1 MIPASG
7 MLAPFAQPQQMGQ
20 EMGPGMDP
28 SMGSAMELL
37 ESPEQMA
44 ALAAQEEE
52 RKRKLVAEIYTAYE
66 QRRMMRRPYEINWY
80 INASALRGFPDVRFN
95 VDTDKIE
102 VRQEPKH
109 RQRKRINYIKA
120 KYIARVA
127 KYTKSP
133 PNPTVIPATSDREDI
148 FNARAS
154 QKALEY
160 ITRKGNIRQRFMQV
174 NQWSPITGKAFW
186 AIRWDDDAIGLAPT
200 KSVTDGT
207 VMPTMGEV
215 KVDFVSAFEFL
226 PADPGIETLGDQ
238 PQVMRVKMVKVADL
252 EARFPEFEGKI
263 PGESRDTELF
273 FYQRQIAD
281 LGTRQVGHGARTGT
295 EDDGEDKPYVL
306 RIERFVKPCA
316 EYPHGHYAVVAGHQL
331 LKEMDELPGGFMAVT
346 PENPYPFT
354 EFVDDVA
361 PGQFWPDAFVERLVP
376 LQSEY
381 NEYRSKLAENLALH
395 FFPKLVVWNQ
405 MGLAPDAY
413 TSEGGER
420 LDVNYIPGIPMMQF
434 LQPASVV
441 GDAWNIIQHVKKEF
455 DDVSLI
461 YPSSTGGTGSASSGY
476 QTSLLQE
483 AADQVHGPAI
493 QRNAMALE
501 EAYLKIRHL
510 MKAGYDVPRMIT
522 IAGRNNIPEVY
533 QFKSDSIDEN
543 ADIRIEPDTMMPPLR
558 SARLDMIRQWAGEG
572 LMGNIQDPQVLKR
585 IHDMSRMGGFQEF
598 DIDQDQRDREQSQYE
613 NILMTQNMALPKPQ
627 PWENHQEHWEAHT
640 DLFKSPET
648 QSWTPEQWQQNVW
661 HAIVHLNYINP
672 QQAMMMAGEFNMQQ
686 PLGQLQWLH
695 NQQMSMGQQQMA
707 MASGQ
712 TQPGMDPQQGS
723 MPPPND
729 PNAGGSVMTVGEEPQ
744 GPPGFGGAEM
754 PPSGPQQPQPPMG

>member
-1 MIPASG
+1 MIGNNG
-7 MLAPFAQPQQMGQ
+7 MLPMGAMEMVLGQPSLTGETVQ
-20 EMGPGMDP
+20 EP
-28 SMGSAMELL
+28 SMI
-37 ESPEQMA
+37 EQL
-44 ALAAQEEE
+44 ALQREEE
-52 RKRKLVAEIYTAYE
+52 ARVNKLVSDIYNAFE
-66 QRRMMRRPYEINWY
+66 QRRMQRRPYEINWY

-95 VDTDKIE
+95 ADLDKLQIK
-102 VRQEPKH
+102 REPKH
-109 RQRKRINYIKA
+109 RQWKRINYIKT

-133 PNPTVIPATSDREDI
+133 PNPTVQPATSDREDI

-160 ITRKGNIRQRFMQV
+160 ITRKGNVRQRFMQV
-174 NQWSPITGKAFW
+174 MQWAPVTGKAFW
-186 AIRWDDDAIGLAPT
+186 AIRWDDDAVGLAPT
-200 KSVTDGT
+200 QSLEDGT

-215 KVDFVSAFEFL
+215 KIDFVSAFEFL

-238 PQVMRVKMVKVADL
+238 PEIMRVKMVKVADL
-252 EARFPEFEGKI
+252 EKRFPDFVGKI

-295 EDDGEDKPYVL
+295 EDDGDDKPYVL

-316 EYPHGHYAVVAGHQL
+316 DYPHGHYAVVAGHQL
-331 LKEMDELPGGFMAVT
+331 LKEQNQLPGSFVVCS
-346 PENPYPFT
+346 PENPYPFV
-354 EFVDDVA
+354 EFIDDA
-361 PGQFWPDAFVERLVP
+361 SPGQFWPDAFIERLVP

-405 MGLAPDAY
+405 LNLAPESY
-413 TSEGGER
+413 NNEGGER
-420 LDVNYIPGIPMMQF
+420 LNVNYIPGMPPLQF

-461 YPSSTGGTGSASSGY
+461 YPSTTGGAGSATSGY

-501 EAYLKIRHL
+501 ESYMKIRHL
-510 MKAGYDVPRMIT
+510 MKTGYDVPRMISIT
-522 IAGRNNIPEVY
+522 GKNNIPEVY
-533 QFKSDSIDEN
+533 QFSAESIDEN
-543 ADIRIEPDTMMPPLR
+543 ADIKVEPDTMMPPLR

-572 LMGNIQDPQVLKR
+572 LFGNIQDPQVLKR
-585 IHDMSRMGGFQEF
+585 INDVSRMGGFVEF
-598 DIDQDQRDREQSQYE
+598 DTDQVQRDREQAQYE
-613 NILMTQNMALPKPQ
+613 NILMIQFQPLPKPQ
-627 PWENHQEHWEAHT
+627 PWENHEEHWSSHT

-648 QSWTPEQWQQNVW
+648 QAWTPEQWQQNVW
-661 HAIVHLNYINP
+661 HAVVHLNYINP
-672 QQAMMMAGEFNMQQ
+672 QQAMMMASEFNMQQ

-695 NQQMSMGQQQMA
+695 QQQQMAGQQQMM
-707 MASGQ
+707 MATGG
-712 TQPGMDPQQGS
+712 PGPQQ
-723 MPPPND
+723 MEPPQGPTNGPSD
-729 PNAGGSVMTVGEEPQ
+729 GGPVNIVGEEQEP
-744 GPPGFGGAEM
+744 PPGMAPEQEISG
-754 PPSGPQQPQPPMG
+754 GPQEQQMTMG